1 MRTLYLDCFSGIS
14 GDMFIGALIDA
25 GGDSILLEEELQKLN
40 ISEEYKL
47 SWRKV
52 VKNGISSTKF
62 DVELTETVEHKYA
75 AEHDHQH
82 EHSDHQHEHEHDHQ
96 HEHSDH
102 QHKHEHDHQ
111 HEHSDHQHE
120 HEHDHQHEHSDHQ
133 HKHEHDHQH
142 EHSDH
147 QHKHEHDHQHEHSD
161 HQHEHEHDHQHEHS
175 DHQHKHEHD
184 HQHEHSDHQHK
195 HEHDHQH
202 EHGDHQHE
210 HSHHHSHRA
219 YQDIVKLI
227 ERSQLSQEVK
237 ETSLNIFRKIG
248 EAEGLIHGISLE
260 KVHFHEVG
268 AVDSI
273 IDIVGASILINKLEI
288 QKIKSSPV
296 CVGTGKVHID
306 HGIYPIPAPA
316 TLEILKGVPLQQS
329 SIKSELTTPTGAA
342 IVSVLSEEFC
352 TVPSMTVQSVGYGA
366 GTKDFEKHPNVLR
379 VIIGEED

>member
-25 GGDSILLEEELQKLN
+25 GGDSTLLEEELQKLN
-40 ISEEYKL
+40 ICEEYKL

-62 DVELTETVEHKYA
+62 DVELSEIADHKYDDGHQHNHKH
-75 AEHDHQH
+75 EDVDHNHKH
-82 EHSDHQHEHEHDHQ
+82 EHSDHHHK

-102 QHKHEHDHQ
+102 
-111 HEHSDHQHE
+111 
-120 HEHDHQHEHSDHQ
+120 
-133 HKHEHDHQH
+133 
-142 EHSDH
+142 
-147 QHKHEHDHQHEHSD
+147 
-161 HQHEHEHDHQHEHS
+161 
-175 DHQHKHEHD
+175 
-184 HQHEHSDHQHK
+184 
-195 HEHDHQH
+195 
-202 EHGDHQHE
+202 HE
-210 HSHHHSHRA
+210 HSHHHGHRA

-227 ERSQLSQEVK
+227 DGSQLSQKVK

-296 CVGTGKVHID
+296 CVGAGKVHID

-329 SIKSELTTPTGAA
+329 NIKSELTTPTGAA
-342 IVSVLSEEFC
+342 ILSVLSEEFC

-379 VIIGEED
+379 VIIGEEN

>member
-14 GDMFIGALIDA
+14 GDMFTGALIDA
-25 GGDSILLEEELQKLN
+25 GGDSTLLEEELQKLN

-62 DVELTETVEHKYA
+62 DVELSETADHKYA
-75 AEHDHQH
+75 DGHQHNHKHEDVDHNHEH
-82 EHSDHQHEHEHDHQ
+82 EHSDHHHK

-102 QHKHEHDHQ
+102 
-111 HEHSDHQHE
+111 
-120 HEHDHQHEHSDHQ
+120 
-133 HKHEHDHQH
+133 
-142 EHSDH
+142 
-147 QHKHEHDHQHEHSD
+147 
-161 HQHEHEHDHQHEHS
+161 
-175 DHQHKHEHD
+175 
-184 HQHEHSDHQHK
+184 
-195 HEHDHQH
+195 
-202 EHGDHQHE
+202 HE

-227 ERSQLSQEVK
+227 DGSQLSQEVK

-288 QKIKSSPV
+288 RKIKSSPV
-296 CVGTGKVHID
+296 CVGAGKVHID

-329 SIKSELTTPTGAA
+329 NIKSELTTPTGAA

-352 TVPSMTVQSVGYGA
+352 TVPSMTVQAVGYGA

-379 VIIGEED
+379 VIIGEEN

>member
-25 GGDSILLEEELQKLN
+25 GGDSTLLEEELQKLN

-62 DVELTETVEHKYA
+62 DVELSETADHKYA
-75 AEHDHQH
+75 DGHQHNHKHEDVDHNHEH
-82 EHSDHQHEHEHDHQ
+82 EHSDH
-96 HEHSDH
+96 
-102 QHKHEHDHQ
+102 
-111 HEHSDHQHE
+111 
-120 HEHDHQHEHSDHQ
+120 
-133 HKHEHDHQH
+133 
-142 EHSDH
+142 
-147 QHKHEHDHQHEHSD
+147 
-161 HQHEHEHDHQHEHS
+161 
-175 DHQHKHEHD
+175 
-184 HQHEHSDHQHK
+184 
-195 HEHDHQH
+195 
-202 EHGDHQHE
+202 HE

-227 ERSQLSQEVK
+227 DGSQLSQEVK

-296 CVGTGKVHID
+296 CVGAGKVHID
-306 HGIYPIPAPA
+306 HGIYPTPAPA

-329 SIKSELTTPTGAA
+329 NIKSELTTPTGAA

-379 VIIGEED
+379 VIIGEEN

>member
-25 GGDSILLEEELQKLN
+25 GGDSTLLEEELQKLN

-62 DVELTETVEHKYA
+62 DVELSETADHKYA
-75 AEHDHQH
+75 DGHQHNHKHEDVDHNHEH
-82 EHSDHQHEHEHDHQ
+82 EHSDHRHK

-102 QHKHEHDHQ
+102 
-111 HEHSDHQHE
+111 
-120 HEHDHQHEHSDHQ
+120 
-133 HKHEHDHQH
+133 
-142 EHSDH
+142 
-147 QHKHEHDHQHEHSD
+147 
-161 HQHEHEHDHQHEHS
+161 
-175 DHQHKHEHD
+175 
-184 HQHEHSDHQHK
+184 
-195 HEHDHQH
+195 
-202 EHGDHQHE
+202 HE

-227 ERSQLSQEVK
+227 DGSQLSQEVK

-296 CVGTGKVHID
+296 CVGAGKVHID

-329 SIKSELTTPTGAA
+329 NIKSELTTPTGAA

-352 TVPSMTVQSVGYGA
+352 TVPSMTVQAVGYGA

-379 VIIGEED
+379 VIIGEEN